1 MINITTPK
9 YLPYFQILLRT
20 RKYYKLRGI
29 SNIVEGDEKKYY
41 IFLKKRCVQI
51 QIVNFEKEAIDEIQK
66 YLDCVFKDDYIGIQ
80 EKYIDV
86 FALKK
91 GKVDKSNMKDKK
103 LYKWAVFIF
112 LIAVLLIRV
121 ILKDEQSK
129 GIQIIS
135 LLGVIIALADVYGN
149 LYVKNY
155 KKDKFRIIS
164 GLAIII
170 AFVLMCVLAGM
181 FWNLIDIG
189 SKGNDILTILALLI
203 SLPSDLYCDWIN
215 KYIDG

>member
-1 MINITTPK
+1 
-9 YLPYFQILLRT
+9 
-20 RKYYKLRGI
+20 
-29 SNIVEGDEKKYY
+29 
-41 IFLKKRCVQI
+41 
-51 QIVNFEKEAIDEIQK
+51 
-66 YLDCVFKDDYIGIQ
+66 
-80 EKYIDV
+80 
-86 FALKK
+86 
-91 GKVDKSNMKDKK
+91 MKDKK

-112 LIAVLLIRV
+112 LIAILLIRV

-135 LLGVIIALADVYGN
+135 LLGVIIALADVYGS

>member
-1 MINITTPK
+1 
-9 YLPYFQILLRT
+9 
-20 RKYYKLRGI
+20 
-29 SNIVEGDEKKYY
+29 
-41 IFLKKRCVQI
+41 
-51 QIVNFEKEAIDEIQK
+51 
-66 YLDCVFKDDYIGIQ
+66 
-80 EKYIDV
+80 
-86 FALKK
+86 
-91 GKVDKSNMKDKK
+91 MKDKK

-135 LLGVIIALADVYGN
+135 LLGVIIALADVYGS

-155 KKDKFRIIS
+155 KKDKFR
-164 GLAIII
+164 III

-215 KYIDG
+215 EYIDG

>member
-1 MINITTPK
+1 MN
-9 YLPYFQILLRT
+9 
-20 RKYYKLRGI
+20 
-29 SNIVEGDEKKYY
+29 
-41 IFLKKRCVQI
+41 
-51 QIVNFEKEAIDEIQK
+51 
-66 YLDCVFKDDYIGIQ
+66 
-80 EKYIDV
+80 
-86 FALKK
+86 
-91 GKVDKSNMKDKK
+91 DKK

>member
-1 MINITTPK
+1 
-9 YLPYFQILLRT
+9 
-20 RKYYKLRGI
+20 
-29 SNIVEGDEKKYY
+29 
-41 IFLKKRCVQI
+41 
-51 QIVNFEKEAIDEIQK
+51 
-66 YLDCVFKDDYIGIQ
+66 
-80 EKYIDV
+80 
-86 FALKK
+86 
-91 GKVDKSNMKDKK
+91 MKDKK

-155 KKDKFRIIS
+155 KKDRFRIIS

>member
-1 MINITTPK
+1 
-9 YLPYFQILLRT
+9 
-20 RKYYKLRGI
+20 
-29 SNIVEGDEKKYY
+29 
-41 IFLKKRCVQI
+41 
-51 QIVNFEKEAIDEIQK
+51 
-66 YLDCVFKDDYIGIQ
+66 
-80 EKYIDV
+80 
-86 FALKK
+86 
-91 GKVDKSNMKDKK
+91 MKDKK

-121 ILKDEQSK
+121 VLKDEQSK

-149 LYVKNY
+149 LYVKNH
-155 KKDKFRIIS
+155 KKDRFRIIS

-170 AFVLMCVLAGM
+170 ALVLMCMLAGM
-181 FWNLIDIG
+181 FWNIIDIG
-189 SKGNDILTILALLI
+189 SKGNDILTILALLT

>member
-1 MINITTPK
+1 M
-9 YLPYFQILLRT
+9 
-20 RKYYKLRGI
+20 
-29 SNIVEGDEKKYY
+29 
-41 IFLKKRCVQI
+41 
-51 QIVNFEKEAIDEIQK
+51 KE
-66 YLDCVFKDDYIGIQ
+66 
-80 EKYIDV
+80 
-86 FALKK
+86 
-91 GKVDKSNMKDKK
+91 KK

>member
-1 MINITTPK
+1 
-9 YLPYFQILLRT
+9 
-20 RKYYKLRGI
+20 
-29 SNIVEGDEKKYY
+29 
-41 IFLKKRCVQI
+41 
-51 QIVNFEKEAIDEIQK
+51 
-66 YLDCVFKDDYIGIQ
+66 
-80 EKYIDV
+80 
-86 FALKK
+86 
-91 GKVDKSNMKDKK
+91 MKDEK

-112 LIAVLLIRV
+112 LLGVLLIRV
-121 ILKDEQSK
+121 ILKDEQCK

-135 LLGVIIALADVYGN
+135 LIGVIIALADVYGN
-149 LYVKNY
+149 LYITNH

-164 GLAIII
+164 GLAVII

-181 FWNLIDIG
+181 FWNFINIG

>member
-1 MINITTPK
+1 
-9 YLPYFQILLRT
+9 
-20 RKYYKLRGI
+20 
-29 SNIVEGDEKKYY
+29 
-41 IFLKKRCVQI
+41 
-51 QIVNFEKEAIDEIQK
+51 
-66 YLDCVFKDDYIGIQ
+66 
-80 EKYIDV
+80 
-86 FALKK
+86 
-91 GKVDKSNMKDKK
+91 MKDKK

-149 LYVKNY
+149 LYVKKY

>member
-1 MINITTPK
+1 
-9 YLPYFQILLRT
+9 
-20 RKYYKLRGI
+20 
-29 SNIVEGDEKKYY
+29 
-41 IFLKKRCVQI
+41 
-51 QIVNFEKEAIDEIQK
+51 
-66 YLDCVFKDDYIGIQ
+66 
-80 EKYIDV
+80 
-86 FALKK
+86 
-91 GKVDKSNMKDKK
+91 MKDKK

-135 LLGVIIALADVYGN
+135 LLGVIIALADVYGS

-215 KYIDG
+215 EYIDG

>member
-1 MINITTPK
+1 
-9 YLPYFQILLRT
+9 
-20 RKYYKLRGI
+20 
-29 SNIVEGDEKKYY
+29 
-41 IFLKKRCVQI
+41 
-51 QIVNFEKEAIDEIQK
+51 
-66 YLDCVFKDDYIGIQ
+66 
-80 EKYIDV
+80 
-86 FALKK
+86 
-91 GKVDKSNMKDKK
+91 MKDKK

-135 LLGVIIALADVYGN
+135 LSGVIIALADVYGS

>member
-1 MINITTPK
+1 MGSI
-9 YLPYFQILLRT
+9 YF
-20 RKYYKLRGI
+20 
-29 SNIVEGDEKKYY
+29 
-41 IFLKKRCVQI
+41 F
-51 QIVNFEKEAIDEIQK
+51 
-66 YLDCVFKDDYIGIQ
+66 DC
-80 EKYIDV
+80 
-86 FALKK
+86 
-91 GKVDKSNMKDKK
+91 S
-103 LYKWAVFIF
+103 
-112 LIAVLLIRV
+112 VLLIRV

>member
-1 MINITTPK
+1 
-9 YLPYFQILLRT
+9 
-20 RKYYKLRGI
+20 
-29 SNIVEGDEKKYY
+29 
-41 IFLKKRCVQI
+41 
-51 QIVNFEKEAIDEIQK
+51 
-66 YLDCVFKDDYIGIQ
+66 
-80 EKYIDV
+80 
-86 FALKK
+86 
-91 GKVDKSNMKDKK
+91 MKDKK

-155 KKDKFRIIS
+155 KKDKFIIVS

>member
-1 MINITTPK
+1 
-9 YLPYFQILLRT
+9 
-20 RKYYKLRGI
+20 
-29 SNIVEGDEKKYY
+29 
-41 IFLKKRCVQI
+41 
-51 QIVNFEKEAIDEIQK
+51 
-66 YLDCVFKDDYIGIQ
+66 
-80 EKYIDV
+80 
-86 FALKK
+86 
-91 GKVDKSNMKDKK
+91 MKDKK

>member
-1 MINITTPK
+1 
-9 YLPYFQILLRT
+9 
-20 RKYYKLRGI
+20 
-29 SNIVEGDEKKYY
+29 
-41 IFLKKRCVQI
+41 
-51 QIVNFEKEAIDEIQK
+51 
-66 YLDCVFKDDYIGIQ
+66 
-80 EKYIDV
+80 
-86 FALKK
+86 
-91 GKVDKSNMKDKK
+91 MKDKK
-103 LYKWAVFIF
+103 LNKWAVFIF

-135 LLGVIIALADVYGN
+135 LLGVIIALADVYGS

>member
-1 MINITTPK
+1 
-9 YLPYFQILLRT
+9 
-20 RKYYKLRGI
+20 
-29 SNIVEGDEKKYY
+29 
-41 IFLKKRCVQI
+41 
-51 QIVNFEKEAIDEIQK
+51 
-66 YLDCVFKDDYIGIQ
+66 
-80 EKYIDV
+80 
-86 FALKK
+86 
-91 GKVDKSNMKDKK
+91 MKDKK

-203 SLPSDLYCDWIN
+203 SLPSDLYFDWIN

>member
-1 MINITTPK
+1 
-9 YLPYFQILLRT
+9 
-20 RKYYKLRGI
+20 
-29 SNIVEGDEKKYY
+29 
-41 IFLKKRCVQI
+41 
-51 QIVNFEKEAIDEIQK
+51 
-66 YLDCVFKDDYIGIQ
+66 
-80 EKYIDV
+80 
-86 FALKK
+86 
-91 GKVDKSNMKDKK
+91 MKDKK

-181 FWNLIDIG
+181 FWNLIDIE

>member
-1 MINITTPK
+1 
-9 YLPYFQILLRT
+9 
-20 RKYYKLRGI
+20 
-29 SNIVEGDEKKYY
+29 
-41 IFLKKRCVQI
+41 
-51 QIVNFEKEAIDEIQK
+51 
-66 YLDCVFKDDYIGIQ
+66 
-80 EKYIDV
+80 
-86 FALKK
+86 
-91 GKVDKSNMKDKK
+91 MKDKK

-149 LYVKNY
+149 LYVKNH
-155 KKDKFRIIS
+155 KKDRFRIIS

-170 AFVLMCVLAGM
+170 ALVLMCMLAGM
-181 FWNLIDIG
+181 FWNIIDIG

>member
-1 MINITTPK
+1 
-9 YLPYFQILLRT
+9 
-20 RKYYKLRGI
+20 
-29 SNIVEGDEKKYY
+29 
-41 IFLKKRCVQI
+41 
-51 QIVNFEKEAIDEIQK
+51 
-66 YLDCVFKDDYIGIQ
+66 
-80 EKYIDV
+80 
-86 FALKK
+86 
-91 GKVDKSNMKDKK
+91 MKDKK

-164 GLAIII
+164 GVAIII

>member
-1 MINITTPK
+1 
-9 YLPYFQILLRT
+9 
-20 RKYYKLRGI
+20 
-29 SNIVEGDEKKYY
+29 
-41 IFLKKRCVQI
+41 
-51 QIVNFEKEAIDEIQK
+51 
-66 YLDCVFKDDYIGIQ
+66 
-80 EKYIDV
+80 
-86 FALKK
+86 
-91 GKVDKSNMKDKK
+91 MKDKK

-155 KKDKFRIIS
+155 KKDRFRIIS

-181 FWNLIDIG
+181 FWNIIDIG

>member
-1 MINITTPK
+1 
-9 YLPYFQILLRT
+9 
-20 RKYYKLRGI
+20 
-29 SNIVEGDEKKYY
+29 
-41 IFLKKRCVQI
+41 
-51 QIVNFEKEAIDEIQK
+51 
-66 YLDCVFKDDYIGIQ
+66 
-80 EKYIDV
+80 
-86 FALKK
+86 
-91 GKVDKSNMKDKK
+91 MKDKK

-135 LLGVIIALADVYGN
+135 LLGVIIALADVYGS

-181 FWNLIDIG
+181 FWNIIDIG

>member
-1 MINITTPK
+1 
-9 YLPYFQILLRT
+9 
-20 RKYYKLRGI
+20 
-29 SNIVEGDEKKYY
+29 
-41 IFLKKRCVQI
+41 
-51 QIVNFEKEAIDEIQK
+51 
-66 YLDCVFKDDYIGIQ
+66 
-80 EKYIDV
+80 
-86 FALKK
+86 
-91 GKVDKSNMKDKK
+91 MKDKK

-135 LLGVIIALADVYGN
+135 LLGVIIALADVYVN

>member
-1 MINITTPK
+1 
-9 YLPYFQILLRT
+9 
-20 RKYYKLRGI
+20 
-29 SNIVEGDEKKYY
+29 
-41 IFLKKRCVQI
+41 
-51 QIVNFEKEAIDEIQK
+51 
-66 YLDCVFKDDYIGIQ
+66 
-80 EKYIDV
+80 
-86 FALKK
+86 
-91 GKVDKSNMKDKK
+91 MKDKK
-103 LYKWAVFIF
+103 LYKWTIFIF

-149 LYVKNY
+149 VYVKNH
-155 KKDKFRIIS
+155 KKDRFRIIS

>member
-1 MINITTPK
+1 
-9 YLPYFQILLRT
+9 
-20 RKYYKLRGI
+20 
-29 SNIVEGDEKKYY
+29 
-41 IFLKKRCVQI
+41 
-51 QIVNFEKEAIDEIQK
+51 
-66 YLDCVFKDDYIGIQ
+66 
-80 EKYIDV
+80 
-86 FALKK
+86 
-91 GKVDKSNMKDKK
+91 MKDKK

-135 LLGVIIALADVYGN
+135 LLGVIIALADVYGS

-181 FWNLIDIG
+181 FWNIIDIG

-203 SLPSDLYCDWIN
+203 SLPSYLYCDWIN

>member
-1 MINITTPK
+1 
-9 YLPYFQILLRT
+9 
-20 RKYYKLRGI
+20 
-29 SNIVEGDEKKYY
+29 
-41 IFLKKRCVQI
+41 
-51 QIVNFEKEAIDEIQK
+51 
-66 YLDCVFKDDYIGIQ
+66 
-80 EKYIDV
+80 
-86 FALKK
+86 
-91 GKVDKSNMKDKK
+91 MKDKK

-112 LIAVLLIRV
+112 LIVVLLIRV

-170 AFVLMCVLAGM
+170 VFVLMCMLAGM

>member
-1 MINITTPK
+1 
-9 YLPYFQILLRT
+9 
-20 RKYYKLRGI
+20 
-29 SNIVEGDEKKYY
+29 
-41 IFLKKRCVQI
+41 
-51 QIVNFEKEAIDEIQK
+51 
-66 YLDCVFKDDYIGIQ
+66 
-80 EKYIDV
+80 
-86 FALKK
+86 
-91 GKVDKSNMKDKK
+91 MKDKK

-135 LLGVIIALADVYGN
+135 LLGVVIALADVYGS

-203 SLPSDLYCDWIN
+203 SLPSDLYCDWII

>member
-1 MINITTPK
+1 
-9 YLPYFQILLRT
+9 
-20 RKYYKLRGI
+20 
-29 SNIVEGDEKKYY
+29 
-41 IFLKKRCVQI
+41 
-51 QIVNFEKEAIDEIQK
+51 
-66 YLDCVFKDDYIGIQ
+66 
-80 EKYIDV
+80 
-86 FALKK
+86 
-91 GKVDKSNMKDKK
+91 MKDKK

-149 LYVKNY
+149 LYVKNH
-155 KKDKFRIIS
+155 KKDRFRIIS

-170 AFVLMCVLAGM
+170 ALVLMCMLAGM
-181 FWNLIDIG
+181 FWNIIDIG
-189 SKGNDILTILALLI
+189 SKGNDILTILALLT

>member
-1 MINITTPK
+1 
-9 YLPYFQILLRT
+9 
-20 RKYYKLRGI
+20 
-29 SNIVEGDEKKYY
+29 
-41 IFLKKRCVQI
+41 
-51 QIVNFEKEAIDEIQK
+51 
-66 YLDCVFKDDYIGIQ
+66 
-80 EKYIDV
+80 
-86 FALKK
+86 
-91 GKVDKSNMKDKK
+91 MKDKK

-121 ILKDEQSK
+121 ILKNEQSK

-135 LLGVIIALADVYGN
+135 LLGVIIALADVYGS

>member
-1 MINITTPK
+1 
-9 YLPYFQILLRT
+9 
-20 RKYYKLRGI
+20 
-29 SNIVEGDEKKYY
+29 
-41 IFLKKRCVQI
+41 
-51 QIVNFEKEAIDEIQK
+51 
-66 YLDCVFKDDYIGIQ
+66 
-80 EKYIDV
+80 
-86 FALKK
+86 
-91 GKVDKSNMKDKK
+91 MKDKK

-189 SKGNDILTILALLI
+189 SKGNEILTILALLI

>member
-1 MINITTPK
+1 
-9 YLPYFQILLRT
+9 
-20 RKYYKLRGI
+20 
-29 SNIVEGDEKKYY
+29 
-41 IFLKKRCVQI
+41 
-51 QIVNFEKEAIDEIQK
+51 
-66 YLDCVFKDDYIGIQ
+66 
-80 EKYIDV
+80 
-86 FALKK
+86 
-91 GKVDKSNMKDKK
+91 MKDKK

-149 LYVKNY
+149 LYIKNY
-155 KKDKFRIIS
+155 RKDKFRIIS

>member
-1 MINITTPK
+1 
-9 YLPYFQILLRT
+9 
-20 RKYYKLRGI
+20 
-29 SNIVEGDEKKYY
+29 
-41 IFLKKRCVQI
+41 
-51 QIVNFEKEAIDEIQK
+51 
-66 YLDCVFKDDYIGIQ
+66 
-80 EKYIDV
+80 
-86 FALKK
+86 
-91 GKVDKSNMKDKK
+91 MKDKK

-189 SKGNDILTILALLI
+189 SKGNDVLAILALLI

>member
-1 MINITTPK
+1 
-9 YLPYFQILLRT
+9 
-20 RKYYKLRGI
+20 
-29 SNIVEGDEKKYY
+29 
-41 IFLKKRCVQI
+41 
-51 QIVNFEKEAIDEIQK
+51 
-66 YLDCVFKDDYIGIQ
+66 
-80 EKYIDV
+80 
-86 FALKK
+86 
-91 GKVDKSNMKDKK
+91 MKDKK

-135 LLGVIIALADVYGN
+135 LLGVIIALADVYGS

>member
-1 MINITTPK
+1 
-9 YLPYFQILLRT
+9 
-20 RKYYKLRGI
+20 
-29 SNIVEGDEKKYY
+29 
-41 IFLKKRCVQI
+41 
-51 QIVNFEKEAIDEIQK
+51 
-66 YLDCVFKDDYIGIQ
+66 
-80 EKYIDV
+80 
-86 FALKK
+86 
-91 GKVDKSNMKDKK
+91 MKDKK

-121 ILKDEQSK
+121 MLKDEQSK

>member
-1 MINITTPK
+1 
-9 YLPYFQILLRT
+9 
-20 RKYYKLRGI
+20 
-29 SNIVEGDEKKYY
+29 
-41 IFLKKRCVQI
+41 
-51 QIVNFEKEAIDEIQK
+51 
-66 YLDCVFKDDYIGIQ
+66 
-80 EKYIDV
+80 
-86 FALKK
+86 
-91 GKVDKSNMKDKK
+91 MKDKK

-135 LLGVIIALADVYGN
+135 LLGVIIALADVYGS
-149 LYVKNY
+149 LYVKNH

>member
-1 MINITTPK
+1 
-9 YLPYFQILLRT
+9 
-20 RKYYKLRGI
+20 
-29 SNIVEGDEKKYY
+29 
-41 IFLKKRCVQI
+41 
-51 QIVNFEKEAIDEIQK
+51 
-66 YLDCVFKDDYIGIQ
+66 
-80 EKYIDV
+80 
-86 FALKK
+86 
-91 GKVDKSNMKDKK
+91 MKDKK

-149 LYVKNY
+149 LYVKNH
-155 KKDKFRIIS
+155 KKDRFRIIS

-170 AFVLMCVLAGM
+170 ALVLMCMLAGM

-189 SKGNDILTILALLI
+189 SKGNDILTILALLT